1 MKENT
6 MTSASPIS
14 TAPYDTRL
22 DDIQYYLDEARKC
35 RVVEMQ
41 TMNLKKAAAALN
53 ALIADKRD
61 A

>member
-1 MKENT
+1 

-41 TMNLKKAAAALN
+41 TTNLKKAATALN